1 MVKFSIRTFE
11 RTIKQMNKRLLP
23 YIALVAGILSL
34 TLSAFFVRWADA
46 PAPVFAFYR
55 MGIGGLLIT
64 PFFIKAGPAR
74 QISSRKFLLLP
85 ILGGLLTT
93 FDLTLWNTGVQS
105 TTIANATLLGNTAPI
120 WVVLALWLIF
130 KQKFTNKFWLG
141 LVLALGGAAIVLGYD
156 FFMRPHF
163 GLGDTLALVSG
174 MFYGGYYLATQ
185 YGRKNLGVVPYLW
198 VVSLAATVSLL
209 IVSLLM
215 GYSITGYPLKTYG
228 AFIGA
233 GVVVQCI
240 GYVAIAYAL
249 GHLPASIVAPTLIM
263 QPVFSALLAI
273 PLFGEQLL
281 PIQWLG
287 TAAVLTGIYL
297 INRSNEPA
305 KEPLAVQT

>member
-1 MVKFSIRTFE
+1 
-11 RTIKQMNKRLLP
+11 MNKRILP

-64 PFFIKAGPAR
+64 PLFIKSGPR
-74 QISSRKFLLLP
+74 KQIPSRKLLLIP
-85 ILGGLLTT
+85 ILGGLFTT
-93 FDLTLWNTGVQS
+93 FDLTLWNTGVQL
-105 TTIANATLLGNTAPI
+105 TTVASATLLGNTAPI

-130 KQKFTNKFWLG
+130 KQKFTNKFWVG
-141 LVLALGGAAIVLGYD
+141 LVFALGGAAIVLGYD
-156 FFMRPHF
+156 FFLRPHF
-163 GLGDTLALVSG
+163 GLGDTLALISG
-174 MFYGGYYLATQ
+174 MFYGGYYLTTQ
-185 YGRKNLGVVPYLW
+185 YGRKSLGVVPYLW
-198 VVSLAATVSLL
+198 VVSLAATGSLL

-215 GYSITGYPLKTYG
+215 GFSITGYSLQTYG

-233 GVVVQCI
+233 GIVVQCI
-240 GYVAIAYAL
+240 GYVSVAYAL

-273 PLFGEQLL
+273 PMFGEHLL

-305 KEPLAVQT
+305 KEPIVVEN

>member
-1 MVKFSIRTFE
+1 MN
-11 RTIKQMNKRLLP
+11 NKRVLP

-34 TLSAFFVRWADA
+34 TLSAFFVRWANA

-64 PFFIKAGPAR
+64 PLFLKKGPAS
-74 QISSRKFLLLP
+74 QIPSRKFLLIP
-85 ILGGLLTT
+85 ILGGLFTT
-93 FDLTLWNTGVQS
+93 FDLTLWNTGVQT

-120 WVVLALWLIF
+120 WVVLSLWLIF
-130 KQKFTNKFWLG
+130 KQRFTGKFWIGLG
-141 LVLALGGAAIVLGYD
+141 LALGGAAIVLGYD
-156 FFMRPHF
+156 FFKRPHF
-163 GLGDTLALVSG
+163 GLGDTMALISG

-198 VVSLAATVSLL
+198 VVSVASTVSLL
-209 IVSLLM
+209 IVSLVM
-215 GYSITGYPLKTYG
+215 GYSITGYSLQTYA

-233 GVVVQCI
+233 GIVVQCI
-240 GYVAIAYAL
+240 GYVSVAYAL

-273 PLFGEQLL
+273 PMFGESLM

-287 TAAVLTGIYL
+287 TSAVLAGIYL
-297 INRSNEPA
+297 INRSNDPA
-305 KEPLAVQT
+305 KETAAVQQA

>member
-1 MVKFSIRTFE
+1 
-11 RTIKQMNKRLLP
+11 MNKSVLSYL
-23 YIALVAGILSL
+23 ALFAGILSL

-64 PFFIKAGPAR
+64 PLFLKAGPR
-74 QISSRKFLLLP
+74 KQIPSKKLLIIP
-85 ILGGLLTT
+85 IIGGLFTT
-93 FDLTLWNTGVQS
+93 VDLTLWNTGVQS

-120 WVVLALWLIF
+120 WVVLALWIIF
-130 KQKFTNKFWLG
+130 NQKFTNKFWAG
-141 LVLALGGAAIVLGYD
+141 LALALVGAGTVLGYD
-156 FFMRPHF
+156 FFVRPHF

-185 YGRKNLGVVPYLW
+185 YGRKNLNVIPYLW
-198 VVSLAATVSLL
+198 VVSLAASICLL
-209 IVSLLM
+209 IVSLAM
-215 GYSITGYPLKTYG
+215 GYSITGYTLQTYL

-249 GHLPASIVAPTLIM
+249 GHLPASIVAPTLIL

-273 PLFGEQLL
+273 AMFDEQLL

-287 TAAVLTGIYL
+287 TAAVLSGIYM
-297 INRSNEPA
+297 INRSNDPV
-305 KEPLAVQT
+305 KEPVPVENPV